1 MNDLGGLQVGFYGKF
16 CRAFIA
22 CARRFNLWQYQ
33 TPPKEQFTEPAVYI
47 CRHSDA
53 KGPLCSMLNLPIQ
66 VHPWTFYVFCD
77 VKNCFKHYSEYT
89 FPVRFGWSKL
99 RSKIVSFFG
108 VVPYVALI
116 KSAGA
121 IPVYRHAVKI
131 YTTFKLS
138 VEALEKG
145 ESVLLFPDINYT
157 ASTGDT
163 GALYEG
169 FVILERMYFKKTGKH
184 LPFVPLHISDEKKSL
199 FIDEPILFEDG
210 KPFKEQQLVV
220 VEKLHKV
227 LNEMTEKYGS

>member
-1 MNDLGGLQVGFYGKF
+1 MGFYGKF
-16 CRAFIA
+16 CKAVISF
-22 CARRFNLWQYQ
+22 ARRFNLFQYH
-33 TPPKEQFTEPAVYI
+33 TPSQDQFTEPAVYI

-53 KGPLCSMLNLPIQ
+53 KGPLYSMLNIPIQ

-77 VKNCFKHYSEYT
+77 VKNCYKHYSEYT
-89 FPVRFGWSKL
+89 FPVRFGWNKL
-99 RSKIVSFFG
+99 WAKIVSWLG
-108 VVPYVALI
+108 SPLYVALI

-121 IPVYRHAVKI
+121 IPVYRNAMKI

-184 LPFVPLHISDEKKSL
+184 LPFVPLHISDERKSL
-199 FIDEPILFEDG
+199 FLGEPILFEEG
-210 KPFKEQQLVV
+210 APFKEQQLVV
-220 VEKLHKV
+220 VEKLHRA